1 MTDPSD
7 LGSTLWSLSVTEVK
21 EDNTVAAHPITI
33 AAHPITIAAH
43 PITIAAQT
51 YITWICLN
59 LLHEGIIWANSP
71 GSVQTAATI
80 VLLLGFLCFWVF
92 WKVENMP
99 VILKKKSC
107 KKNQTRKSYS
117 QLENNP
123 WIFWLKI
130 EQNPPNLQNTTNS
143 ATKNPKNSFLK
154 CCIKWAA
161 GCQDSTENV

>member
-1 MTDPSD
+1 MLYLQEKVDDMTDPSD

-99 VILKKKSC
+99 VILKKIMQKKSNT
-107 KKNQTRKSYS
+107 KKLQPIGKQSVNFLVENRTKS
-117 QLENNP
+117 
-123 WIFWLKI
+123 
-130 EQNPPNLQNTTNS
+130 
-143 ATKNPKNSFLK
+143 TK
-154 CCIKWAA
+154 
-161 GCQDSTENV
+161 STKYNKFGDQESEKFVSKMLH

>member
-1 MTDPSD
+1 MGRWLSRFNWKRLNKPGKHWKSLVPY

-21 EDNTVAAHPITI
+21 EDNTVAAHPM
-33 AAHPITIAAH
+33 TIAAH

-80 VLLLGFLCFWVF
+80 VLLFGFLCFWVF

-99 VILKKKSC
+99 VILKKIMQKKSNT
-107 KKNQTRKSYS
+107 KKLQPIGKQSVNFLVENRTKSK
-117 QLENNP
+117 
-123 WIFWLKI
+123 IFGRGKS
-130 EQNPPNLQNTTNS
+130 EVFLQ
-143 ATKNPKNSFLK
+143 
-154 CCIKWAA
+154 
-161 GCQDSTENV
+161 